1 MLIVIQL
8 IYYCALF
15 FPLPYVS
22 IVIYWNVYSKMCLC
36 VCVRARVRVC
46 VCTHIYVFTY
56 LHVIFTQK
64 YQIKEY
70 LIVYIYTYTLYI
82 TLL

>member
-1 MLIVIQL
+1 MYLLLYIGMYIPRCV
-8 IYYCALF
+8 
-15 FPLPYVS
+15 
-22 IVIYWNVYSKMCLC
+22 C